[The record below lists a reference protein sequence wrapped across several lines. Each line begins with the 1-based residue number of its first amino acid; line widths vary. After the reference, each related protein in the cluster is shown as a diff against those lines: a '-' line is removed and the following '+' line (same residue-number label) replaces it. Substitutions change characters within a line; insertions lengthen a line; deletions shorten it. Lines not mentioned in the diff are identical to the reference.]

1 VSDGP
6 RIDFFFDENTHTYS
20 TPMHGVIPGC
30 TRVLDQGGLVSFD
43 HVSRDILERK
53 SELGREVHKACHLF
67 NQGKSLICDPTV
79 DGYLKSWI
87 KTAKTLKF
95 IPRQSEFR
103 QIATVNGMLFGMQ
116 IDVEGLVLNEDTIID
131 LKIGQVCPHHG
142 IQLAGYALG
151 LYHPRLETPAGRFR
165 TRKRIIAQLQE
176 DGSLAKLHRFEAK
189 SDFDVFVSAL
199 YTTYWKMQNAKF
211 YREINQ

>member
-1 VSDGP
+1 MSDGP
-6 RIDFFFDENTHTYS
+6 RIDFSFDENTHIYS
-20 TPMHGVIPGC
+20 TPVHGVIPGC

-43 HVSRDILERK
+43 HVDRDILERK

-67 NQGKSLICDPTV
+67 NQGKNLICDPAV
-79 DGYLKSWI
+79 DGYLQSWI
-87 KTAKTLKF
+87 KTAKALSF
-95 IPRQSEFR
+95 LPRQSEFR

-116 IDVEGLVLNEDTIID
+116 IDTEGLVLNEDTIID

-142 IQLAGYALG
+142 IQLAGYAAG
-151 LYHPRLETPAGRFR
+151 LYHPRLETPLGRFR
-165 TRKRIIAQLQE
+165 TRKRIVAQLQE

-199 YTTYWKMQNAKF
+199 FTTYWKMQHSKF
-211 YREINQ
+211 YRELTS